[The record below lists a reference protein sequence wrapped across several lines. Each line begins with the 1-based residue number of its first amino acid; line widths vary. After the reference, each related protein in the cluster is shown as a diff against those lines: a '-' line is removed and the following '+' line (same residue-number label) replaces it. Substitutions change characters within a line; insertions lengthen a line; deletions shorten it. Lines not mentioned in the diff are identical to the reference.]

1 LDTTVSV
8 VIPTFNRSEFLSR
21 ALNSILSQTLPP
33 YEVIIVDDGSTD
45 DTHELIKTSF
55 PTVTYLYQKNS
66 GVSAARNRGINHAK
80 GEWIA
85 FLDSDD
91 EWHPEKLLK
100 QIDVM
105 QNNPDSKICH
115 TDEIWIRNEKR
126 INQMDKHQKYGGWIF
141 QKCLPLCCISPSNVM
156 IHRSVFDEVGFF
168 DESLPVCEDYDMW
181 LRITSRYPVLF
192 LDEPLITKFGGHAD
206 QLSQKYW
213 GMDRFRIKALLNI
226 LTENMLTEEDKETVL
241 NMMIEK
247 INIILHGARKR
258 GNIDLVTEYEE
269 KLKRISQL
277 ELVN

>member
-1 LDTTVSV
+1 
-8 VIPTFNRSEFLSR
+8 
-21 ALNSILSQTLPP
+21 
-33 YEVIIVDDGSTD
+33 
-45 DTHELIKTSF
+45 
-55 PTVTYLYQKNS
+55 
-66 GVSAARNRGINHAK
+66 
-80 GEWIA
+80 
-85 FLDSDD
+85 
-91 EWHPEKLLK
+91 
-100 QIDVM
+100 M

-247 INIILHGARKR
+247 INIIRNSELAK
-258 GNIDLVTEYEE
+258 NIA
-269 KLKRISQL
+269 
-277 ELVN
+277 